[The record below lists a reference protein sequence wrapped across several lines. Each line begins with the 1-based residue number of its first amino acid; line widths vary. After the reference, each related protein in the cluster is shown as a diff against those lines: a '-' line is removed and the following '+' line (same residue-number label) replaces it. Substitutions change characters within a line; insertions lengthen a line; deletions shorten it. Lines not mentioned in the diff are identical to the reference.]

1 MTQYNLCTAHNAIH
15 TYIYIFL
22 MSKDAVP
29 MVTYK
34 LQQSIR
40 SKLFNHEKFVE
51 LFNIN
56 TFIQNA
62 TILSCHCENSPFN
75 DPEHGHILIGDLWIV
90 RYNKLRKLITK
101 GHKYRETLAIC
112 GNKAESYTTVFL
124 MEKCDSK
131 PHRFSGQQI
140 QE

>member
-1 MTQYNLCTAHNAIH
+1 
-15 TYIYIFL
+15 

-51 LFNIN
+51 SFNIN

-75 DPEHGHILIGDLWIV
+75 DPEHGYVLIGDL
-90 RYNKLRKLITK
+90 
-101 GHKYRETLAIC
+101 
-112 GNKAESYTTVFL
+112 
-124 MEKCDSK
+124 
-131 PHRFSGQQI
+131 
-140 QE
+140 